1 MTDIAAS
8 LSRPVDAPIKP
19 RGQGN
24 PGRVGHPLRP
34 LAALGSGAPFDAGI
48 AANARSQGG
57 PAPWPWWRFF
67 GWGGMFGH
75 VCAFGGL

>member
-1 MTDIAAS
+1 MEPDS